1 MRGVHQSLEVQ
12 SHASAGLCFFFRVGI
27 LRRCEQA
34 GPRRRP
40 PTTHTT
46 STSAAGRASTAPR
59 TLAADKQHYRRHA
72 VLTPRDVLAL
82 PASYCTLVMRAL
94 SRGSRWAS
102 PWVGLWPQASAP
114 RAYRTKRDLAL
125 DCLTIDAA
133 TWPICRPHA
142 RLIVILGN

>member
-12 SHASAGLCFFFRVGI
+12 SHASAGLFFFFRVGI

-59 TLAADKQHYRRHA
+59 TPAADKQHYRRHDA
-72 VLTPRDVLAL
+72 LTPRDVFGVAGELLHFGDAGSLKGLTVGVAL
-82 PASYCTLVMRAL
+82 
-94 SRGSRWAS
+94 GWAVA
-102 PWVGLWPQASAP
+102 PGISATGVQDHEGP
-114 RAYRTKRDLAL
+114 RA
-125 DCLTIDAA
+125 
-133 TWPICRPHA
+133 
-142 RLIVILGN
+142 